1 MRLAMASLALVLVAA
16 VLARG
21 QATAPGTPTVTAQ
34 RIDDNRYGQLDPK
47 YMSTGHTTS
56 TGILLK
62 VTGLTFKP
70 ARAGGFKF
78 TEIKDDAGTDLMK
91 LTQEFP
97 PTTNGMI
104 NIYNSAPDNSF
115 TLTMNLGKSP
125 RKASKLTSVK
135 GELTVTGGGETKE
148 VTVAGFAANGKVIE
162 NDDFK
167 KIGITVTTSVP
178 ADANGQWVIFEVT
191 GPSEAITEMQLLAA
205 DGKAQPSSFT
215 RQPPDAGKT
224 GEKLFL
230 AGGKIDG
237 TMSAKIKYVV
247 GQQKA
252 VLPIDLKEIALP

>member
-1 MRLAMASLALVLVAA
+1 MKYAALSIPLVLAA
-16 VLARG
+16 VILAQG
-21 QATAPGTPTVTAQ
+21 QGSPGTPTATAQ

-62 VTGLTFKP
+62 VTGLPFKP

-97 PTTNGMI
+97 PITNGMI
-104 NIYNSAPDNSF
+104 NIYNASPDNSF

-125 RKASKLTSVK
+125 RKATKLTSIK
-135 GELTVTGGGETKE
+135 EEFTVTGGGEAKE
-148 VTVAGFAANGKVIE
+148 VTVAGFAAHGKTIE
-162 NDDFK
+162 NEDFK

-178 ADANGQWVIFEVT
+178 ADANGQWVVFEVT

-252 VLPIDLKEIALP
+252 VLPIDLKDIALP